1 MNLHDCTQC
10 AQIHKQLPSEGST
23 QPLEDDCEIL
33 RPMCFTLS
41 VTLQSSILF
50 FTRAARHYISS
61 FLLSAIQEMNPSNDH
76 STCTQMT
83 LKHKTDRHADSNID
97 SPFTISC
104 LPCDPPPP
112 NPSFLGNVQ
121 QFQIRLS
128 HQFLPVKGKRIKKK
142 KGGGR
147 RKAVKM
153 MISPSSSWGLSYAIC
168 FDIPPHQLLYLTI
181 LRGEEHKKKGLQA
194 GENMVAGAY
203 SITEY

>member
-1 MNLHDCTQC
+1 MFTPQSNAVVRNLHDCTQC
-10 AQIHKQLPSEGST
+10 AQIREQLPSEGST

-97 SPFTISC
+97 SPFAISC
-104 LPCDPPPP
+104 LPRDHHHPPTPLSLEMCS
-112 NPSFLGNVQ
+112 NSRSDCHISFY
-121 QFQIRLS
+121 RS
-128 HQFLPVKGKRIKKK
+128 REK
-142 KGGGR
+142 
-147 RKAVKM
+147 
-153 MISPSSSWGLSYAIC
+153 
-168 FDIPPHQLLYLTI
+168 
-181 LRGEEHKKKGLQA
+181 E
-194 GENMVAGAY
+194 
-203 SITEY
+203 

>member
-1 MNLHDCTQC
+1 MRNLHDCTQC
-10 AQIHKQLPSEGST
+10 AQIREQLPSEGST

-104 LPCDPPPP
+104 LPRDHHPPP

-142 KGGGR
+142 KRGGAKKSSENDDFSLLKLGPVVCNLLRHSTSSASLFNNFAR
-147 RKAVKM
+147 R
-153 MISPSSSWGLSYAIC
+153 G
-168 FDIPPHQLLYLTI
+168 T
-181 LRGEEHKKKGLQA
+181 
-194 GENMVAGAY
+194 
-203 SITEY
+203 

>member
-1 MNLHDCTQC
+1 MFTPQSNAVVRNLHDCTQC
-10 AQIHKQLPSEGST
+10 AQIREQLPSEGST

-97 SPFTISC
+97 SPFAISC
-104 LPCDPPPP
+104 LPRDHPPPQP
-112 NPSFLGNVQ
+112 LFPWKCAAIPDPIVTSVSTGQ
-121 QFQIRLS
+121 
-128 HQFLPVKGKRIKKK
+128 GKKNKEKK
-142 KGGGR
+142 KGGG
-147 RKAVKM
+147 
-153 MISPSSSWGLSYAIC
+153 
-168 FDIPPHQLLYLTI
+168 
-181 LRGEEHKKKGLQA
+181 GEEKQ
-194 GENMVAGAY
+194 
-203 SITEY
+203 